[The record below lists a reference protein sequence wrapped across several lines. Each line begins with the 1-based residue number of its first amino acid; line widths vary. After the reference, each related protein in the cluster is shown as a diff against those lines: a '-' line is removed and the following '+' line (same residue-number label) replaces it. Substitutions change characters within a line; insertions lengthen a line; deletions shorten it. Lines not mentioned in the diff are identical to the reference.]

1 MQEKWYQVAQL
12 QQAAV
17 VWAGRIQLHR
27 LSTMAQAGAAALLP
41 YSHTVPPGKLLHA
54 AYSRKQ
60 PSPVIKSYGKA
71 KINN

>member
-1 MQEKWYQVAQL
+1 
-12 QQAAV
+12 
-17 VWAGRIQLHR
+17 
-27 LSTMAQAGAAALLP
+27 MAQAGAAALLP